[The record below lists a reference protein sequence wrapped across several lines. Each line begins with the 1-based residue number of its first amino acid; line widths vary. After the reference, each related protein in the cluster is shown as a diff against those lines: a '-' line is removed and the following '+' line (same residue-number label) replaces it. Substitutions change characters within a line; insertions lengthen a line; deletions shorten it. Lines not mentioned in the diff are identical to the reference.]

1 MSQVEGN
8 GSVSGIEELITNLK
22 ASNLTAECRNCGG
35 EFDLSEALL
44 FDGLGRFPDPA
55 EQRKLLLLKK
65 LKEAREEL
73 KKRKISAG
81 VGAEKKAIASGF
93 GKNIEK
99 FIPGF
104 KNLDLEFYECRPL
117 FDPIDLIVF
126 KGLIKRKVESIT
138 FLEVKSGGS
147 RLNKHQKMIRDAVQ
161 DGRVSMR
168 VL

>member
-1 MSQVEGN
+1 M
-8 GSVSGIEELITNLK
+8 
-22 ASNLTAECRNCGG
+22 
-35 EFDLSEALL
+35 
-44 FDGLGRFPDPA
+44 GRFPDPA
-55 EQRKLLLLKK
+55 EQKRLLLLKE

-126 KGLIKRKVESIT
+126 KGLIKRRVESIT
-138 FLEVKSGGS
+138 FLETCCAQQRS
-147 RLNKHQKMIRDAVQ
+147 
-161 DGRVSMR
+161 
-168 VL
+168 